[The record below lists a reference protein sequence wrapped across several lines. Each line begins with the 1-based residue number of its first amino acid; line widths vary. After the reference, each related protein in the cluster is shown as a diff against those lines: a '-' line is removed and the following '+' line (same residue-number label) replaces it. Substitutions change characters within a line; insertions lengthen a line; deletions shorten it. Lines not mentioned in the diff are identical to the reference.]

1 MARRRPPPSAAT
13 RALALVLLVAVG
25 IGGAA
30 TLLPTATRVAPLTG
44 PTGLPGVSA
53 AALLWGCA
61 GLLLVLLGYFVVAR
75 LRSGRA
81 YTPLGIVVPFLV
93 AFLVAIAF
101 LVAVRYIVPSPPPPL
116 SPAAGNNTTAGGTG
130 TTPVTNTTNNTT
142 LVRGSIIPGAP
153 PWVDYVLVGGAVAV
167 AVLLFA
173 IPRLGGSRE
182 DAAPP
187 PDAERARA
195 VARLREALHALDE
208 GPNADPRAV
217 VIALYAR
224 LLGEIAARTTGLDA
238 RTPRE
243 IERYTVERLGVPR
256 PAARTLTEVFE
267 EARYSS
273 HPLPPASVERA
284 RSALR
289 AALTGLGADGGAV

>member
-25 IGGAA
+25 IGGTAA
-30 TLLPTATRVAPLTG
+30 LLPSATRVAAPTG
-44 PTGLPGVSA
+44 PTALPGVSA
-53 AALLWGCA
+53 VAFLWGSA
-61 GLLLVLLGYFVVAR
+61 GLLLVLIGYFVVAR

-101 LVAVRYIVPSPPPPL
+101 LIAVRYLVPSPPPGPE
-116 SPAAGNNTTAGGTG
+116 PIAGNTTTGSGTG
-130 TTPVTNTTNNTT
+130 TTPATNTTNNTT
-142 LVRGSIIPGAP
+142 LGRGSIVPGAP
-153 PWVDYVLVGGAVAV
+153 PWIDYVLLGGAVAI

-173 IPRLGGSRE
+173 IPRWRESRE
-182 DAAPP
+182 DAPPP
-187 PDAERARA
+187 PDEVRARA
-195 VARLREALHALDE
+195 AARLREALSALD
-208 GPNADPRAV
+208 GGTDADPRAV

-224 LLGEIAARTTGLDA
+224 LLGEIEARTPGLEA

-243 IERYTVERLGVPR
+243 IERVTVDRLGVPR
-256 PAARTLTEVFE
+256 AAARTLTAVFE

-289 AALTGLGADGGAV
+289 AALAGLGAEGGGT